1 MRIGFDYGGT
11 KIAGI
16 ALDQN
21 GATLAQGRVPTPRH
35 DYDGGIRAITALTAE
50 LEAAAGRPAR
60 QIGIGVPG
68 SVDRRT
74 GHVTLGNSVWLHGR
88 DLRGDLATAL
98 GRPVA
103 IANDA
108 NCFAL
113 SEAVDGAGA
122 GAEVVFGA
130 ILGTGVGGG
139 IVVRGMLL
147 EGVNAIGGEW
157 GHIPLPAPED
167 HERPGPICSCGVPG
181 HTEAWL
187 SGPSLAAD
195 HARVNAL
202 SPDTALSAQEVAA
215 AMEAGDPA
223 ATKSFERFEN
233 RLARA
238 LATII
243 TILDP
248 DVIVLG
254 GGLSNVSRLYRT
266 VPPLIEP
273 LVFGDKFY
281 TQLVKNRHGDSS
293 GVRGAAWL
301 EPPQTDP

>member
-16 ALDQN
+16 ALDEDGQTR
-21 GATLAQGRVPTPRH
+21 ATGRVPTPRH
-35 DYDGGIRAITALTAE
+35 DYAAGLAAIVGLAAD
-50 LEAAAGRPAR
+50 LEAEAGRAATS
-60 QIGIGVPG
+60 IGIGVPG
-68 SVDRRT
+68 SVDREA
-74 GHVTLGNSVWLHGR
+74 GQIALGNSVWLHGQ
-88 DLRGDLATAL
+88 DLRGDLAARL
-98 GRPVA
+98 GRPVS

-122 GAEVVFGA
+122 GARVVFGA

-139 IVVRGMLL
+139 LVVNGTLI

-157 GHIPLPAPED
+157 GHMPLPTPTD
-167 HERPGPICSCGVPG
+167 DERPGPICSCGVAG
-181 HTEAWL
+181 HCEAWL

-195 HARVNAL
+195 HARANGLNAV
-202 SPDTALSAQEVAA
+202 PSAADVAA
-215 AMEAGDPA
+215 AEALGDPA
-223 ATKSFERFEN
+223 AQATFDRFEN

-238 LATII
+238 LAAII
-243 TILDP
+243 NVVDP

-254 GGLSNVSRLYRT
+254 GGLSNVARIYQN
-266 VPPLIEP
+266 VPPLLEE
-273 LVFGDKFY
+273 LVFGPRFN
-281 TQLVKNRHGDSS
+281 TRLVQNVHGDSS

-301 EPPQTDP
+301 